1 MINVRDREIVVE
13 FQYKPAEI
21 EKKWQQEWLKQGLDR
36 TLESSKKQKFYA
48 LSMFP
53 YPSGNLHM
61 GHVRNYVITD
71 VIARFKR
78 LQGYSVLHP
87 MGWDAFGLPAENAAI
102 DNGISPEE
110 WTKKNIANMRQQL
123 QSLGLSIDWER
134 EITTCSPSYYQWT
147 QWLFLQ
153 FYKSGLAYQK
163 EATVNWDPIDQT
175 VLANE
180 QVDTEGYSWR
190 SGAKV
195 EKKLLCQWFLRI
207 TDYAERLLDD
217 LNTLK
222 GWPDSVKL
230 MQENWIGKSLGAYI
244 KFPIKDTKESISI
257 FTTRPDTIY
266 GVTYLVLAPENP
278 LVLKL
283 TKPEYREGVEKFIQ
297 EIVNESEIERTA
309 ENKPL
314 KGIFTGG
321 KVINPFNGQELPVFI
336 ASYVLADYGTGAVM
350 GVPAHDNRDFKF
362 AKENQLPIKV
372 VILSKNSN
380 LKEIT
385 ELSLEEAY
393 IEPGIMVNSGQF
405 SGMHSEEAKVAVIE
419 YAKEHSIGESKIQ
432 YRLRDWLISRQRYWG
447 CPIPIIHCPNC
458 GSVPVP
464 ESDLPVELP
473 KNVEFTGRGSSP
485 LANLEEWVNV
495 TCPSCGSLA
504 KRETDT
510 MDTFIDS
517 SWYYL
522 KYTDP
527 NNPQEIFNTDKVN
540 YWMSVDQYVGGV
552 EHAILHLLYSRFFT
566 KFLKDQK
573 LINTNEPFKN
583 LLTQGMVQGITYKNL
598 KTGKYIPLNKVNPEN
613 PIDPDTGDN
622 LEAFYEKMSKSKY
635 NGVDPQEV
643 LGRYGADT
651 ARMFILFKAPPEKD
665 LEWSSADVEG
675 QFRFL
680 NRVWR
685 LVNSYIKN
693 DTIDIVQDKV
703 LTRSEKDLKRFI
715 HTVVKEISQDLEE
728 SYQLNTAV
736 AELMK
741 LNNVLND
748 FKDINSS
755 VYKEGIVTLL
765 ILLSPFAPHIAEEL
779 WHKLGHKE
787 SIHLQKWPI
796 VSNEALILDEVTIVI
811 QAMGKTKGTIKA
823 PANINN
829 NELENLVCNSEIG
842 KRLLDAKEIKKI
854 IIVPQKLVNFVFTK

>member
-1 MINVRDREIVVE
+1 MINFNDKEIVVE

-21 EKKWQQEWLKQGLDR
+21 EKKWQQEWITQGLDK
-36 TLESSKKQKFYA
+36 TLENSRRQKFYA

-110 WTKKNIANMRQQL
+110 WTKKNIAKMRQQL
-123 QSLGLSIDWER
+123 QTLGLSIDWER
-134 EITTCSPSYYQWT
+134 EITTCSPDYYKWT
-147 QWLFLQ
+147 QWLFLRL
-153 FYKSGLAYQK
+153 YRAGLAYQK

-180 QVDTEGYSWR
+180 QVDAEGYSWR

-195 EKKLLCQWFLRI
+195 EKKLLCQWFLKI
-207 TDYAERLLDD
+207 TDYADHLLND
-217 LNTLK
+217 LDTLK
-222 GWPDSVKL
+222 GWPESVKL

-244 KFPIKDTKESISI
+244 KFPIKDTEESISV
-257 FTTRPDTIY
+257 FTTRPDTIH

-278 LVLKL
+278 LVPKIS
-283 TKPEYREGVEKFIQ
+283 KSEYKEKIKEFIE
-297 EIVNESEIERTA
+297 EIINESEIERTA

-314 KGIFTGG
+314 KGIFIGA
-321 KVINPFNGQELPVFI
+321 KVINPFNGEEIPVFI
-336 ASYVLADYGTGAVM
+336 ASYVLVDYGTGAVM

-372 VILSKNSN
+372 VVIPKDFD
-380 LKEIT
+380 LKET
-385 ELSLEEAY
+385 AQSPLEEAY
-393 IEPGIMVNSGQF
+393 VDTGIIVNSKQF
-405 SGMHSEEAKVAVIE
+405 NGMLSEDAKAAVTE
-419 YAKEHSIGESKIQ
+419 YAKKNSIGEAKIQ

-447 CPIPIIHCPNC
+447 CPIPIIHCSNC
-458 GSVPVP
+458 GSVAIPD
-464 ESDLPVELP
+464 SNLPVELP
-473 KNVEFTGRGSSP
+473 KDVEFTGRGSSP
-485 LANLEEWVNV
+485 LASLEEWVNV
-495 TCPSCGSLA
+495 TCPNCGSPA

-522 KYTDP
+522 RYTDST
-527 NNPQEIFNTDKVN
+527 NSQEIFNSNKVN
-540 YWMSVDQYVGGV
+540 YWMPVDQYVGGV

-573 LINTNEPFKN
+573 LIDVSEPFQN

-598 KTGKYIPLNKVNPEN
+598 KTGKYIPLNQVNPEN
-613 PIDPDTGDN
+613 PIDPSTGDV
-622 LEAFYEKMSKSKY
+622 LEVFYEKMSKSKY

-643 LGRYGADT
+643 LGKYGADT

-665 LEWSSADVEG
+665 LEWSSSDVEG

-685 LVNSYIKN
+685 LVSSHIKN
-693 DTIDIVQDKV
+693 RVNIVKNEI
-703 LTRSEKDLKRFI
+703 LTKDEKDLKRFI
-715 HTVVKEISQDLEE
+715 HTIIKDISQDLEE
-728 SYQLNTAV
+728 NYQFNTAV

-741 LNNVLND
+741 LSNILND
-748 FKDINSS
+748 FKDVNSS
-755 VYKEGIVTLL
+755 IYQEGVVTLL
-765 ILLSPFAPHIAEEL
+765 ILLSPFAPHISEEL
-779 WHKLGHKE
+779 WHNLGYKE
-787 SIHLQKWPI
+787 SIHLQKWPT
-796 VSNEALILDEVTIVI
+796 VNNEALILDEVTIVI
-811 QAMGKTKGTIKA
+811 QAMGKTKGTIQA
-823 PANINN
+823 PASVTND
-829 NELENLVCNSEIG
+829 ELEKLVRNSETG
-842 KRLLDAKEIKKI
+842 KRLLDKREIKKI
-854 IIVPQKLVNFVFTK
+854 IIVPQKLINFVFVK